1 LTSSNIC
8 TVRLSRPFDASPER
22 AFDDW
27 LNPATAGR
35 WLFATPTGQMVRLE
49 IDARPG
55 GKFLIV
61 ERRDGEDVE
70 HLGEYIKVDRPR
82 RLAFSF
88 TVPRYSP
95 LATRVD
101 IEIAPAGAGCELT
114 LTHEGV
120 LEEWAN
126 STEAGWKS
134 ILDGLASSLEQNQG

>member
-1 LTSSNIC
+1 
-8 TVRLSRPFDASPER
+8 VRLSRSFDASPECV
-22 AFDDW
+22 FDAW

-35 WLFATPTGQMVRLE
+35 WLFATAAGQMVRLE

-55 GKFLIV
+55 GRFLIV
-61 ERRDGEDVE
+61 ERRGGEDVE
-70 HLGEYIKVDRPR
+70 HLGEYIEVDRPR

-95 LATRVD
+95 LATRVA
-101 IEIAPAGAGCELT
+101 IEIAPARAGCELT

-120 LEEWAN
+120 LEEWAS

-134 ILDGLASSLEQNQG
+134 ILDGLAAPLEQNQG

>member
-1 LTSSNIC
+1 MPNTC

-22 AFDDW
+22 VFDAW

-55 GKFLIV
+55 GRFLIV
-61 ERRDGEDVE
+61 ERRGGEDIE
-70 HLGEYIKVDRPR
+70 HLGEYIEIDRPR

-95 LATRVD
+95 LATRVG
-101 IEIAPAGAGCELT
+101 IEIAPAGTGCELT
-114 LTHEGV
+114 LTHEEV
-120 LEEWAN
+120 LEEWAS

-134 ILDGLASSLEQNQG
+134 ILDGLASSLEQKQG